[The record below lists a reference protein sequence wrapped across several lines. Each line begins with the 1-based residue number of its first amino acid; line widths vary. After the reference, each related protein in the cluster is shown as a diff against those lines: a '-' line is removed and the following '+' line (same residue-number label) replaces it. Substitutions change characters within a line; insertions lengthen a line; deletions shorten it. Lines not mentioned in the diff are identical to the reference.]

1 MSDYTA
7 FFLNAS
13 SEVRALECIEISH
26 PAFSKVYCYVKNET
40 NGITAGGKFYEFQP
54 MTIKRNNVTND
65 LDQSISATLAD
76 VDDELIDAV
85 ELSYETEHRSVRAQL
100 VYKVFRSDDLTTP
113 MIELQTLEIP
123 KISKSSDGRV
133 TFDAKARGLNDVG
146 TGRVYT
152 FEEFPLLRGI

>member
-13 SEVRALECIEISH
+13 SNVIALECIEISH
-26 PAFSKVYCYVKNET
+26 PAFKKVYRYVKGEID
-40 NGITAGGKFYEFQP
+40 GITAGGQVYTFQP

-85 ELSYETEHRSVRAQL
+85 EQVYSSPGRKVRASL
-100 VYKVFRSDDLTTP
+100 VYKVFRSDDLSTP
-113 MIELQTLEIP
+113 MIQLQTLEIP
-123 KISKSSDGRV
+123 KISKNSDGKV

-146 TGRVYT
+146 TGRLYT

>member
-13 SEVRALECIEISH
+13 SEVRAFECIEISH
-26 PAFSKVYCYVKNET
+26 PAFKKVYRYVKGEID
-40 NGITAGGKFYEFQP
+40 GITAGGQFYEYQP

-76 VDDELIDAV
+76 VDDELIDAI
-85 ELSYETEHRSVRAQL
+85 EKIYSSTHRKVRASL
-100 VYKVFRSDDLTTP
+100 VYKVFRSDDLTAP

-123 KISKSSDGRV
+123 KTSKSGDGRV

-146 TGRVYT
+146 TGRLYT